1 MVAGMVKRSVRF
13 STQVLLMQLGV
24 LLVVCGAGF
33 GFMRVFLRN
42 ELIHQHEQ
50 RALSIARTVATDPRY
65 ASAIGRHD
73 AAGEIQTD
81 AEAVRRRTGALFVVV
96 TDERGI
102 RYSHPDTSLLGKP
115 VATGQEQA
123 LDGREIATFSPSA
136 AGLSARGKVPLRD
149 ATGKIVGQV
158 IVAIAADRIDDR
170 LFGLLRGAALFVG
183 VALATGS
190 AAAVAFTRRTKRLTY
205 GLDPVGLR
213 QLLEQQA
220 ALRRVATLVAAGE
233 SSGSV
238 FTAVAAEVGGLL
250 HAGSTA
256 VVRKEV
262 DGSSALVGHVGYD
275 GAPTT
280 AEPAPELASVLAD
293 VLATGQP
300 AHREDGDA
308 HTTPADTSHRPQVR
322 SSIAAPIVVEGRLW
336 GAIGVGAR
344 QAEFPPDTEQRIAEF
359 TDLVA
364 MAIANADS
372 RAELTASRA
381 RVVAASDQTRRRI
394 ERDLHDGTQQRLV
407 SLALELRAAEAT
419 VSPDTPA
426 LVAQMAHVAA
436 GLAEVVE
443 ELQEMSRG
451 IHPAILSRGGL
462 TPALKTL
469 ARRSAVPVDLHLG
482 AEDRLPE
489 AMEVALYYVVS
500 EALTNAAKHA
510 RAETVSVTLDID
522 DRAVHLVVTDDGVG
536 GADTTKG
543 SGLIGLRD
551 RVAALGGR
559 IDITSAAGSGTS
571 LGVVIPLETG

>member
-1 MVAGMVKRSVRF
+1 M
-13 STQVLLMQLGV
+13 
-24 LLVVCGAGF
+24 
-33 GFMRVFLRN
+33 
-42 ELIHQHEQ
+42 
-50 RALSIARTVATDPRY
+50 
-65 ASAIGRHD
+65 
-73 AAGEIQTD
+73 
-81 AEAVRRRTGALFVVV
+81 
-96 TDERGI
+96 
-102 RYSHPDTSLLGKP
+102 
-115 VATGQEQA
+115 
-123 LDGREIATFSPSA
+123 
-136 AGLSARGKVPLRD
+136 
-149 ATGKIVGQV
+149 
-158 IVAIAADRIDDR
+158 
-170 LFGLLRGAALFVG
+170 
-183 VALATGS
+183 
-190 AAAVAFTRRTKRLTY
+190 
-205 GLDPVGLR
+205 
-213 QLLEQQA
+213 
-220 ALRRVATLVAAGE
+220 
-233 SSGSV
+233 
-238 FTAVAAEVGGLL
+238 
-250 HAGSTA
+250 
-256 VVRKEV
+256 
-262 DGSSALVGHVGYD
+262 
-275 GAPTT
+275 
-280 AEPAPELASVLAD
+280 
-293 VLATGQP
+293 
-300 AHREDGDA
+300 
-308 HTTPADTSHRPQVR
+308 R